1 MAGSDEN
8 IKYRKGDNPELD
20 KKLELYKKSN
30 LFAGNAAVEALSDKE
45 ADTLVELWRKA
56 RYVPRKL
63 TVHEVS
69 SLVKFSE
76 ILFEWRRNKRREQTR
91 LRKEQA
97 RRKLREAAKKG
108 NREAVLKLES
118 IKKADVLK
126 SAKYRKMKC
135 ELRDKT
141 KKGDVK
147 GTIGGA

>member
-20 KKLELYKKSN
+20 KKFELYKKSN

-45 ADTLVELWRKA
+45 ADTLIELWRKA

-91 LRKEQA
+91 LRKE
-97 RRKLREAAKKG
+97 
-108 NREAVLKLES
+108 
-118 IKKADVLK
+118 
-126 SAKYRKMKC
+126 
-135 ELRDKT
+135 
-141 KKGDVK
+141 
-147 GTIGGA
+147 